1 MKPDQPTA
9 KERMQH
15 AIKSIEMIQSFAKNY
30 TLNHFLDDEKTIS
43 ACLYQFAI
51 ISEATSH
58 VDYDILE
65 KYEYPWYKIRAFR
78 NFILHEYHG
87 IELRIVWET
96 IQDVLPDLKLLLN
109 KILVNEF

>member
-1 MKPDQPTA
+1 M
-9 KERMQH
+9 
-15 AIKSIEMIQSFAKNY
+15 
-30 TLNHFLDDEKTIS
+30 NHFLDDEKTIS